1 MPSGQWTSVEHSV
14 PARPLRNRLTV
25 PACWRLLGLL
35 VFAVASVPVV
45 DKYLV
50 HWPDEIWQVDLEVYR
65 EGARGLVI
73 GRPVYDF
80 LTSAPQYLPMT
91 YPPFAAVL
99 GTPLLL
105 VPFRVA
111 GWMWTFFQLWLLW
124 VTVGMGF
131 RPLLARFSR
140 MPGLVQGA
148 LAGALVQLQPV
159 AEGIRFGQVN
169 AILVALCLA
178 DAVRPREGFWPRGS
192 LVGIATAIKLTPGVF
207 WVHWAVVRRWR
218 VLAVSVATTLTVTGL
233 TALLLPA
240 ASSAFWTEAL
250 RDPGRLGPNA
260 GTANQSIRGVLL
272 RVGPPEGPA
281 LTLTWLAL
289 VLVVGVGGF
298 ALSARLYRLG
308 EHVAVVGVV
317 GMLAV
322 LISPVSWVHHLHWG
336 IVVIAALLGD
346 GRQWRRVV
354 AALLAYWVLWTRLP
368 WVGGSWVQQ
377 GHGPYWYAR
386 FLESS
391 YAMFAVAALV
401 VLWWLLA
408 RGREPAAAGSAAGS
422 AEGSAAGT
430 DRPLPEAGVQ
440 GGRPAGS

>member
-1 MPSGQWTSVEHSV
+1 M
-14 PARPLRNRLTV
+14 
-25 PACWRLLGLL
+25 
-35 VFAVASVPVV
+35 
-45 DKYLV
+45 
-50 HWPDEIWQVDLEVYR
+50 
-65 EGARGLVI
+65 
-73 GRPVYDF
+73 
-80 LTSAPQYLPMT
+80 
-91 YPPFAAVL
+91 
-99 GTPLLL
+99 
-105 VPFRVA
+105 
-111 GWMWTFFQLWLLW
+111 
-124 VTVGMGF
+124 
-131 RPLLARFSR
+131 
-140 MPGLVQGA
+140 
-148 LAGALVQLQPV
+148 
-159 AEGIRFGQVN
+159 
-169 AILVALCLA
+169 
-178 DAVRPREGFWPRGS
+178 
-192 LVGIATAIKLTPGVF
+192 
-207 WVHWAVVRRWR
+207 VRRWR
-218 VLAVSVATTLTVTGL
+218 VLAVSMATTLTVTGL
-233 TALLLPA
+233 TALLVPSS
-240 ASSAFWTEAL
+240 SSAFWTEAL
-250 RDPGRLGPNA
+250 LDPGRLGPNA

-272 RVGPPEGPA
+272 RVGPPEGPVF
-281 LTLTWLAL
+281 TLTWLAL

-308 EHVAVVGVV
+308 EPVAVVGVV